1 MKNKTDKYL
10 TPVSKDVYVDKLEDI
25 VDKYN
30 DTYHRTIKTKP
41 IDVKSNIY
49 IEFYVENNKKDLQ
62 FKVGG
67 HVRISTFENIV
78 ARGHNS
84 NWPGKG
90 FVIKKVKNT
99 RYIILD
105 KYNGRH

>member
-1 MKNKTDKYL
+1 M
-10 TPVSKDVYVDKLEDI
+10 TPLSKDVYADKMKDI

-41 IDVKSNIY
+41 IDVNSNTY
-49 IEFYVENNKKDLQ
+49 IEYYVENNKKDPQ
-62 FKVGG
+62 FKVRG

-78 ARGHNS
+78 ARDHNS
-84 NWPGKG
+84 NWPDKG
-90 FVIKKVKNT
+90 FVIKKVKNA

-105 KYNGRH
+105 IYNKRH